1 MATKAPIFPMPIPHH
16 YSDYGFDPEIDYF
29 QALEEARR
37 HGKRSDGSRSAD
49 ALHFK
54 LQKPIS
60 KEERTKSK
68 KRRQWWKNAF
78 GLFWKSRRSVG
89 RCVGG
94 RVPSG
99 PLYATES
106 MPCRAVRANSGP
118 LSAAEFMETQV
129 PYFSL
134 RDLNLLESNEVSA
147 GEATMRP
154 IYLVT

>member
-37 HGKRSDGSRSAD
+37 HGKKSDGSRSAD

-54 LQKPIS
+54 LHKPIS

-78 GLFWKSRRSVG
+78 GLFWKSGRSVG
-89 RCVGG
+89 RSVGG

-134 RDLNLLESNEVSA
+134 RDLNLLESNELSA